1 MSSLSTSTTYN
12 TNSTYIFIIINSSIL
27 WQCAMCQCAE
37 FTDVVADDYY
47 VIPGIDITSWYDDH

>member
-37 FTDVVADDYY
+37 FTDVVVADDYY
-47 VIPGIDITSWYDDH
+47 VIDILLGTWYDDH

>member
-12 TNSTYIFIIINSSIL
+12 TNSIFIIINSSIL

-37 FTDVVADDYY
+37 FFTDVVADDDYY
-47 VIPGIDITSWYDDH
+47 VISILLGTWYDDH